1 MPSLPRKTSPPTN
14 WPSSS
19 SMPSCRWKRA
29 GRASPS
35 ARPRCPTPTTGTA
48 SPASWTSSNA
58 EAAQPMQ
65 DTSGTQPIQTDALVI
80 GAGPAG
86 LFQVFQ
92 LGLQG
97 IRCHVVDALPH
108 VGGQCAQ
115 LYGDKPIYD
124 IPGIPVCTGRSE
136 EHTSELQSPCN
147 LVCRLLLEK
156 KKKTRKPPCSTSCT
170 LHETDMI
177 ACR

>member
-1 MPSLPRKTSPPTN
+1 
-14 WPSSS
+14 
-19 SMPSCRWKRA
+19 
-29 GRASPS
+29 
-35 ARPRCPTPTTGTA
+35 
-48 SPASWTSSNA
+48 
-58 EAAQPMQ
+58 MQ

-124 IPGIPVCTGRSE
+124 SPGI
-136 EHTSELQSPCN
+136 
-147 LVCRLLLEK
+147 
-156 KKKTRKPPCSTSCT
+156 
-170 LHETDMI
+170 
-177 ACR
+177 

>member
-1 MPSLPRKTSPPTN
+1 
-14 WPSSS
+14 
-19 SMPSCRWKRA
+19 
-29 GRASPS
+29 
-35 ARPRCPTPTTGTA
+35 
-48 SPASWTSSNA
+48 
-58 EAAQPMQ
+58 MQ

-124 IPGIPVCTGRSE
+124 IPGIPVCTG
-136 EHTSELQSPCN
+136 HELVQ
-147 LVCRLLLEK
+147 LLQ
-156 KKKTRKPPCSTSCT
+156 RQVAPM
-170 LHETDMI
+170 D
-177 ACR
+177 A